1 MSRKLGLIGILL
13 VLSAVLATPAWAQ
26 VQTGSIF
33 VKATDEQGA
42 SVPGATVTLTSPILP
57 QALTGVTDPTGS
69 YRFPSLGI
77 GTYAVKIALAGFQ
90 TITREDIVV
99 LQGQTSTV
107 ETASRWMVQETYL
120 SPVSSSA
127 RTSQSTRRS

>member
-13 VLSAVLATPAWAQ
+13 VLSAVLGTPAWAQ

-42 SVPGATVTLTSPILP
+42 SVPGANVTLTSPILP
-57 QALTGVTDPTGS
+57 QALTGVTDTTGS

-77 GTYAVKIALAGFQ
+77 GSYSVKSL
-90 TITREDIVV
+90 
-99 LQGQTSTV
+99 LP
-107 ETASRWMVQETYL
+107 ASRP
-120 SPVSSSA
+120 SPAKASSCFRA
-127 RTSQSTRRS
+127 RRPPWTSR